1 MSLIEG
7 IGDEVTFGV
16 GLFIFLCLVL
26 LAWLSTHTRDIPFVS
41 VIVIEI
47 SQRRHRSSGNNV
59 EESLSTTRSE
69 NVESAGAAEGGDV
82 ISLDGSEG
90 QGETSSDI
98 APSHDSVDPT
108 MEDKIKE
115 NHDTEGS
122 SMSECTVYPVNN
134 PVLPHPLSESDAN
147 ERVSESSPN
156 MDTENSVRSA
166 CAGTKS
172 ETNFNG
178 DCDANTTA
186 GGNAAKHDNAVVDHQ
201 RRLAY
206 FTKVEGDDK
215 LRIPKGETP
224 TLQDT
229 PFQQEHEQF
238 ISHDTTELS
247 DSQNIDLEFNQQC
260 EIKGGEPTVN
270 DAAEVNE
277 NGAASDTASNTPT
290 AESDGAENSQIRV
303 RLKYLNDTQRLVY
316 ASPQET
322 IGNFRR
328 THFSSELEENKI
340 VRFIFNGQDLRN
352 DLSTLRAYNIRDN
365 SVIHCLITQNQ
376 QSSQPASSSR
386 RSDEDLEIGTM
397 VFPIFGCAL
406 MLIWYLRFFYK
417 QYFSAVSTVSLAGVS
432 FIYIMALLSSIRGR
446 RQARQHLE

>member
-47 SQRRHRSSGNNV
+47 SQRRHRSSGNNI

-82 ISLDGSEG
+82 ISLDGSDG

-98 APSHDSVDPT
+98 APSHDSVNPT

-147 ERVSESSPN
+147 ERVSESSQN

-172 ETNFNG
+172 ETNLNG

-186 GGNAAKHDNAVVDHQ
+186 GGNAAKHDNAVVGSSVDDGTSSYSASEVTPLYAEDKSPELRR

-238 ISHDTTELS
+238 INHDTTELS

-328 THFSSELEENKI
+328 
-340 VRFIFNGQDLRN
+340 
-352 DLSTLRAYNIRDN
+352 
-365 SVIHCLITQNQ
+365 
-376 QSSQPASSSR
+376 
-386 RSDEDLEIGTM
+386 
-397 VFPIFGCAL
+397 
-406 MLIWYLRFFYK
+406 
-417 QYFSAVSTVSLAGVS
+417 
-432 FIYIMALLSSIRGR
+432 
-446 RQARQHLE
+446 